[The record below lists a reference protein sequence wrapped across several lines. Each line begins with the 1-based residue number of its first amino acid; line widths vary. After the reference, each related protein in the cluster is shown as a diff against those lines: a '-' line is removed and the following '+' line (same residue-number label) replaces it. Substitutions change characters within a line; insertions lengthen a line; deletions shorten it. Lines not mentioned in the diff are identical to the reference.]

1 MPKDFQ
7 KLPASDHQL
16 TIRYPP
22 SPKPTLTESIINP
35 DAPLALRLSGQLM
48 LGVVR
53 IYSRKVNYLF
63 QDCSEAMVKIKSAF
77 TKADA
82 VDLPE
87 GQETAPLGLITLPE
101 NYDDLDVFF
110 DPVLAAS
117 HGHTVGDEG
126 YMQMQTSDANANAA
140 KAVGATHATAAK
152 EDITLD
158 DDEYDEWDNNFAY
171 DERIDG
177 DIEGEDAGFGSDDEN
192 DFGYNPSVYKTP
204 DANPDAAVTDPNAR
218 AEPALED
225 YDADVNALDADAA
238 ERPPIDDDADRIHAD
253 DDDIAP
259 MPLEDDLEDQ
269 DGVRG
274 TLPAEQFKTPGPAA
288 KDAEGA
294 EGAEGA
300 AEGGAEGKDGPGT
313 PPASE
318 PTSTPG
324 ITVEWGKA
332 HQRNAAGDVEGKAK
346 RAAGPRRKAKTKPI
360 IDEVTMLTNE
370 QIKAQLADT
379 SDIVKPR
386 GPDVVYKMAD
396 PAYDD
401 DVPFGAPEY
410 EDENGDAVMYWR
422 EGYGGRRSRPPPT
435 DPNEV
440 HGEFIFFIWELSL
453 LVSHFMYG
461 QLD

>member
-1 MPKDFQ
+1 
-7 KLPASDHQL
+7 
-16 TIRYPP
+16 
-22 SPKPTLTESIINP
+22 
-35 DAPLALRLSGQLM
+35 M

-140 KAVGATHATAAK
+140 KVGATHATAAK

-192 DFGYNPSVYKTP
+192 EFGYNPSVYKTP

-300 AEGGAEGKDGPGT
+300 AEGGA
-313 PPASE
+313 
-318 PTSTPG
+318 
-324 ITVEWGKA
+324 
-332 HQRNAAGDVEGKAK
+332 
-346 RAAGPRRKAKTKPI
+346 
-360 IDEVTMLTNE
+360 
-370 QIKAQLADT
+370 
-379 SDIVKPR
+379 
-386 GPDVVYKMAD
+386 
-396 PAYDD
+396 
-401 DVPFGAPEY
+401 
-410 EDENGDAVMYWR
+410 
-422 EGYGGRRSRPPPT
+422 
-435 DPNEV
+435 
-440 HGEFIFFIWELSL
+440 
-453 LVSHFMYG
+453 
-461 QLD
+461 